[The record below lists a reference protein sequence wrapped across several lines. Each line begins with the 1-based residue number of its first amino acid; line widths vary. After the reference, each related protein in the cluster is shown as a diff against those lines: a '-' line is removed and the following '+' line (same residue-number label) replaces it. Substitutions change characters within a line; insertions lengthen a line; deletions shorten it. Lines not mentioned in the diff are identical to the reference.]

1 MPCYEYY
8 CEECMAIDEEYFSM
22 SEMKKSIKCE
32 TCNGDMP
39 RYMGNVG
46 NSITGRTNQKLRKTE
61 EAWMEKECDN
71 IRNQLNHNGKH
82 ADMAASPYSTMAPD
96 IDNLISKGTSNP
108 VLQEQGLNY
117 SRKDSESIQKT
128 EEAVKVLNEKA
139 RDKSIKDST
148 FKQRKCD

>member
-1 MPCYEYY
+1 
-8 CEECMAIDEEYFSM
+8 
-22 SEMKKSIKCE
+22 
-32 TCNGDMP
+32 
-39 RYMGNVG
+39 
-46 NSITGRTNQKLRKTE
+46 
-61 EAWMEKECDN
+61 MEKECDN
-71 IRNQLNHNGKH
+71 IRNQLNHEGKH

-117 SRKDSESIQKT
+117 SRKDSEAIQNT

-148 FKQRKCD
+148 FKQRKCE